1 MFLLFPVRSVTVR
14 SERGSIGTAHA
25 PRSCART
32 SPGYDVDD
40 NTAWRGAI
48 VIMGSVVLKSLSVLL
63 GIFFIFVGTMKLTS
77 FISKDLHKDLVC
89 IIGVGCQSGGVSG
102 GVRGGCQKS
111 LRVLPCQWDDEKNN
125 REINFKPFLSLYF
138 VLTISF

>member
-1 MFLLFPVRSVTVR
+1 MRRDPAR
-14 SERGSIGTAHA
+14 A
-25 PRSCART
+25 P
-32 SPGYDVDD
+32 SPGWDVDD

-102 GVRGGCQKS
+102 GVIGGCQKS
-111 LRVLPCQWDDEKNN
+111 LRVLPCQWDDEKNK

>member
-102 GVRGGCQKS
+102 GG
-111 LRVLPCQWDDEKNN
+111 
-125 REINFKPFLSLYF
+125 
-138 VLTISF
+138 